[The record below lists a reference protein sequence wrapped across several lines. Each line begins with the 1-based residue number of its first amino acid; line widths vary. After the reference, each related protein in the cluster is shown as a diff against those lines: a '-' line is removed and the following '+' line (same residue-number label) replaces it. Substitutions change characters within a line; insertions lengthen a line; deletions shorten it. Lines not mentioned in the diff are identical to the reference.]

1 MLRTIALK
9 RTAIVRKTP
18 MHHTAASLAR
28 SVLPRPKNPPRPP
41 TEQRKR
47 TESEYARQRRE
58 AIARDGAICRFLR
71 RVGGVTR
78 ECGAEAHQVAHIE
91 RRHVCGKARAHVD
104 VVLRACVDCHQR
116 FDLRLDP
123 DVTVPLERAQRC
135 YDTIVAMNPRTSPP
149 PGGRPTW

>member
-1 MLRTIALK
+1 M
-9 RTAIVRKTP
+9 RKTP
-18 MHHTAASLAR
+18 MRHSAASLAR
-28 SVLPRPKNPPRPP
+28 SVLPRPAEPPRPP
-41 TEQRKR
+41 TEKQKR

-58 AIARDGAICRFLR
+58 AITRDGSICRFLR
-71 RVGGVTR
+71 RVAGVTR

-116 FDLRLDP
+116 FDSRLDP

-149 PGGRPTW
+149 AGGRPNW